1 MSVSPWSKWSKS
13 DSEGDSNTQSGGL
26 MSSMYDLA
34 SQLASEDR
42 KLSPLEAQS
51 LGVDYDACMSLANH
65 VSVRLIKSFPSRRDR
80 NAIESAAREK
90 ASELNEN
97 VGGKSQ
103 ETCLAL
109 AKKHHVSPIKFARLV
124 VESLNKRFQFIK
136 TFSNIT
142 DADFFQSSSIL
153 TNKLNRMG
161 SSASASMELRIAKLH
176 GEILTCIREE
186 SYNNYAADQLK
197 ECIGI
202 EYEEYLIERLTDKG
216 LCFETEADLRAR
228 GKPKT
233 PDILFSI
240 PVALPA
246 SAEND
251 DEENHGLP
259 KAIPSERQKKYNVIN
274 WIDSKA
280 MYAEESTFKEHYD
293 QIQGYINR
301 YGRGLIIYWHGY
313 ASSIKQSPLFE
324 ATNQM
329 VILTDDFPE
338 EWLPPV

>member
-1 MSVSPWSKWSKS
+1 
-13 DSEGDSNTQSGGL
+13 
-26 MSSMYDLA
+26 MYDLA

-80 NAIESAAREK
+80 NGIESAAREK
-90 ASELNEN
+90 AGKLNDT
-97 VGGKSQ
+97 GARSQ
-103 ETCLAL
+103 EPCLAL
-109 AKKHHVSPIKFARLV
+109 AKKHNVSPIKFARLV
-124 VESLNKRFQFIK
+124 VESLNKRFQFGK
-136 TFSNIT
+136 NFSNIT
-142 DADFFQSSSIL
+142 DADYFQSSSIL
-153 TNKLNRMG
+153 TNKLNSMD
-161 SSASASMELRIAKLH
+161 SHAAASLESRIAKLH
-176 GEILTCIREE
+176 GEILMCIREE
-186 SYNNYAADQLK
+186 SYNNYAAEQLK
-197 ECIGI
+197 ECVGN
-202 EYEEYLIERLTDKG
+202 EYEEYLIERLTDKR

-240 PVALPA
+240 PVALPVN
-246 SAEND
+246 AENKEGE
-251 DEENHGLP
+251 DEEDNGLP
-259 KAIPSERQKKYNVIN
+259 KSVPSERQKSYNVIN

-280 MYAEESTFKEHYD
+280 MYADESTFREHYD

-313 ASSIKQSPLFE
+313 ANSIKQSPLYE